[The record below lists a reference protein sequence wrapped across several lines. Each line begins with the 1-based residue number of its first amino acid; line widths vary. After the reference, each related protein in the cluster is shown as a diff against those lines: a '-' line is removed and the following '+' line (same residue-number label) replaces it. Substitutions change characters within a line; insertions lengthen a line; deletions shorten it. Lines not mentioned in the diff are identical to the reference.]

1 MNEEAYEGVSYQR
14 RRFEEA
20 VDTDEGNQNDN
31 TIETETETMA
41 VKGITAAKTKAAL
54 MIAAAPEIMTLA
66 CSTKCRLVKESER
79 RVTTFEDFVWPT
91 STQEI
96 SNLALAS
103 RS

>member
-31 TIETETETMA
+31 TIETGTETLE
-41 VKGITAAKTKAAL
+41 VKGITATKTKAAL

-66 CSTKCRLVKESER
+66 RSTKYQLVKERKKEL
-79 RVTTFEDFVWPT
+79 PPL
-91 STQEI
+91 EI
-96 SNLALAS
+96 L
-103 RS
+103 

>member
-14 RRFEEA
+14 RQFEEA

-41 VKGITAAKTKAAL
+41 VKGIIATKTKAAL

-66 CSTKCRLVKESER
+66 RSTKYQLVKERKKSYHLWKYCR
-79 RVTTFEDFVWPT
+79 ANVYSKNF
-91 STQEI
+91 
-96 SNLALAS
+96 
-103 RS
+103 